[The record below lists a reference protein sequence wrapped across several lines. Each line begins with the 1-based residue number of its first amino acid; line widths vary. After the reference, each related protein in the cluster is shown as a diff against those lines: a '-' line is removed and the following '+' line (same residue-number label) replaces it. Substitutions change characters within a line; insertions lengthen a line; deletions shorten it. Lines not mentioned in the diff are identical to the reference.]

1 MREGRSGYASMT
13 DQALSG
19 LLVHAI
25 LDIRKD
31 EMRKE
36 DAEGNRD
43 QGVCKRVRD
52 LPLHVSQEL
61 AMRLQAIAGTQRD
74 VESLFYGYDDTGVTA
89 AEGRKQ
95 RAYASDRAMPM
106 SRARHALGTLAWMA
120 FLAGSDELLGEIFG
134 WEARLDAIEAARPLL
149 KGLRRRKVALTH
161 GAAGKIAA
169 KTLTRF
175 RVQLEHTAA
184 REVRESQVKLA
195 RFVEHGRLRL
205 DRHLSQFDRS
215 IGDLEQAAGLSFGT
229 NLAH

>member
-1 MREGRSGYASMT
+1 MT

-36 DAEGNRD
+36 DDEGNRD
-43 QGVCKRVRD
+43 QGACKRVRD
-52 LPLHVSQEL
+52 LPLHVSREL

-74 VESLFYGYDDTGVTA
+74 VESLFYGYDDTGMTA

-95 RAYASDRAMPM
+95 RAYVSDRAMPM

-120 FLAGSDELLGEIFG
+120 FLAGSDELLREIFS
-134 WEARLDAIEAARPLL
+134 WEARLDAIEAARPIL
-149 KGLRRRKVALTH
+149 KGLGRRKISLTH
-161 GAAGKIAA
+161 GSAGKAAA
-169 KTLTRF
+169 KALARF
-175 RVQLEHTAA
+175 RAQLEYAVAH
-184 REVRESQVKLA
+184 EYRESQVNLA
-195 RFVEHGRLRL
+195 HFVEHDRLRL
-205 DRHLSQFDRS
+205 DRHMSQFGRS
-215 IGDLEQAAGLSFGT
+215 IGDLEQAVGLSFGT

>member
-1 MREGRSGYASMT
+1 MREGRSSYASMT

-36 DAEGNRD
+36 DDEGNRD
-43 QGVCKRVRD
+43 QGACQRVRD

-95 RAYASDRAMPM
+95 RAYASDRAMSM
-106 SRARHALGTLAWMA
+106 ARARHALSTAAWMA
-120 FLAGSDELLGEIFG
+120 LLSGSNELLHEIFG
-134 WEARLDAIEAARPLL
+134 WEIRLDAIEAARPLL
-149 KGLRRRKVALTH
+149 KGLGRRKVALTH
-161 GAAGKIAA
+161 GAAGKVTA

-175 RVQLEHTAA
+175 RAQLEHTAA

-195 RFVEHGRLRL
+195 HFVEHDRLRL
-205 DRHLSQFDRS
+205 DRHLSKFDRS

>member
-25 LDIRKD
+25 LDIRTD

-36 DAEGNRD
+36 DDEGNRD
-43 QGVCKRVRD
+43 QGGCQRVRD

-95 RAYASDRAMPM
+95 RAYASDRAMSM
-106 SRARHALGTLAWMA
+106 ARARQALSTAAWMA
-120 FLAGSDELLGEIFG
+120 LLAGSNALLHEIFG

-161 GAAGKIAA
+161 GAAGKVTA

-184 REVRESQVKLA
+184 RAVRESQVKLA
-195 RFVEHGRLRL
+195 RFVEHDRLRL

-215 IGDLEQAAGLSFGT
+215 IGDLEQAAGLSSGT